1 MADNG
6 NEAEEEMAQALFI
19 SADCWLKVFELLPP
33 SQLGL
38 GIALISHRFDS
49 YVDEHF
55 KTRKWSL
62 KSMAILHTIGENGTK
77 QMCICDLDG
86 KPMPFPQI
94 QMPRK
99 VTGFKRI
106 NITYINRNVFVFLR
120 RFRQLFA
127 VCPINLDIYTDRERV
142 LELFL
147 RNIWPTIATNI
158 RGMFLFTKFFHDLRQ
173 FEPAILDDC
182 PSLRFVHPIF
192 RNPFPELPADNSAMA
207 SDGQALAKWLFTPL
221 QNNMPKVFK
230 CDSHN
235 DDSLATKLDLFKLTF
250 SSASSPVNFIV
261 SIWFDASPLPI
272 PVVPFAMTNKLTGEQ
287 LMLKEIDDKS
297 RRFLLVRCPI
307 ARDADKWAKWEKEAL
322 GWQFC
327 DQCNQLRINITG
339 FGKIGD
345 GLLHGLLGLS
355 EWKLR
360 NGRSV

>member
-1 MADNG
+1 MSDSRK
-6 NEAEEEMAQALFI
+6 EAEEKMAKAIFI
-19 SADCWLKVFELLPP
+19 SGDCWLKVFDFLAP

-38 GIALISHRFDS
+38 GIALISHQFDF
-49 YVDEHF
+49 YVDVHF
-55 KTRKWSL
+55 KTRKWTL
-62 KSMAILHTIGENGTK
+62 KPIGIQSQNGENGSKEMEIVNLVGET
-77 QMCICDLDG
+77 
-86 KPMPFPQI
+86 MPFPQI
-94 QMPRK
+94 QMPHK
-99 VTGFKRI
+99 VSGFKRL

-127 VCPINLDIYTDRERV
+127 VCPINLDIYTDNERV

-158 RGMFLFTKFFHDLRQ
+158 RGMFLFTEFFHHLRQ

-192 RNPFPELPADNSAMA
+192 RNPFPELPCDDSAMA
-207 SDGQALAKWLFTPL
+207 SDGQAWAKWLFTPL

-235 DDSLATKLDLFKLTF
+235 DDSLATKLDLFKLEF

-261 SIWFDASPLPI
+261 SIWFDASHLPI
-272 PVVPFAMTNKLTGEQ
+272 PVVPFSITNKSTGEE
-287 LMLKEIDDKS
+287 LMLKEIEDKS
-297 RRFLLVRCPI
+297 RRFLLIRCPI
-307 ARDADKWAKWEKEAL
+307 VRDADKWAKWEKEAL
-322 GWQFC
+322 GWHIR

-345 GLLHGLLGLS
+345 GLLNGLLGLS